1 MLKCTTKLLIISI
14 FNKENKGATANPLK
28 KRAFRRPMEQPVVD
42 EDPRK
47 VTELFMH
54 CEDGTKT
61 LYYHL

>member
-1 MLKCTTKLLIISI
+1 MRGLYIGVKLINEALIISSCYFI
-14 FNKENKGATANPLK
+14 FT
-28 KRAFRRPMEQPVVD
+28 FFCRRPMEQPIVD

-47 VTELFMH
+47 VTELFKH